1 MKIYLSG
8 TRIYQW
14 LLASTKKD
22 LTLYKNT
29 ISNAEV
35 QRTSLLHKNKSKT
48 NWFPMIC
55 RTGPACGWRK
65 TWSMKREICL
75 NQQQSFLMLAMV
87 LLTFWGA
94 RKASLCLTDFFIAS
108 QHQIFFMLAIF
119 LPNSE
124 GEEMPLCSWLIPSQ
138 QEKGRHKEFFLASI
152 RTSFPLWGF
161 CSPFWRNRNASH
173 YLRAFILRITL
184 KQKTCFSFLL
194 AG

>member
-55 RTGPACGWRK
+55 QTGPACGWRK

-87 LLTFWGA
+87 LLTFLGE
-94 RKASLCLTDFFIAS
+94 RKASLCLTDFFCLYSIKS
-108 QHQIFFMLAIF
+108 SSCLPSFFQLLRGKKCFLALDWFPPSRKRGSIRRFF
-119 LPNSE
+119 LPASELLSNSVVSAVLFE
-124 GEEMPLCSWLIPSQ
+124 EAEMPHITSGLSSWGLPSST
-138 QEKGRHKEFFLASI
+138 KYAALS
-152 RTSFPLWGF
+152 
-161 CSPFWRNRNASH
+161 C
-173 YLRAFILRITL
+173 
-184 KQKTCFSFLL
+184 
-194 AG
+194 